1 MTKLHD
7 TGFTPP
13 ADIVRVGRHEA
24 PAIAALVMVA
34 ALAFGTLAAATAVTI
49 GLTRGGDTSPPGVKA
64 YASTWPQMPHRG

>member
-24 PAIAALVMVA
+24 PAIVALVMVA

-64 YASTWPQMPHRG
+64 YANELSVVPRRG